1 MTAGRILFA
10 LFLVAANGFFVAVEF
25 GLARL
30 RHTQAEDFVRQN
42 RPGAKAVLHAVNHID
57 SYLSACQLGIT
68 ICSLGLG
75 AVGEPAF
82 HAALAPLL
90 GDAAEIAG
98 IGIASALS
106 FVIITTLHVV
116 VGELAPKSAAI
127 ARTPPIVLALTPPMR
142 MFYRATKPVVDLL
155 NWLGNLVLKPFGIPP
170 ASEAG
175 SQPHTE
181 DELRSLLRESSR
193 EGTIGREEQEIS
205 EAALLFGD
213 RRAREVM
220 RPRAEVAF
228 VTTSDS
234 PRRVAERVIESGHTR
249 LPLCEP
255 EGGLD
260 AALGV
265 INAKDLLPVGL
276 TPDRDIDLREI
287 ARPIS
292 HVSESSRVD
301 RVLRDMRR
309 DRLHIALV
317 HDEHG
322 TVVGL
327 ITLEDIL
334 EELVG
339 EIEDEFDPE
348 YREPIREEDGVIIVD
363 GSATAREV
371 SERLGFELDAHHETT
386 IGGYLSEELGRVPR
400 PGEQIELHGL
410 RFEVRAVEGTLV
422 TELAVLPD
430 GEGRRRDGGER
441 ASGNDARAGGGRE
454 G

>member
-1 MTAGRILFA
+1 VIAAEIVLA
-10 LFLVAANGFFVAVEF
+10 LLLVAANGFFVAVEF

-30 RHTQAEDFVRQN
+30 RPTQAAEFVRTG
-42 RPGAKAVLHAVNHID
+42 RPGAKSVDHAVKHID

-75 AVGEPAF
+75 ALGEPAF
-82 HAALAPLL
+82 HDLLEPLL
-90 GDAAEIAG
+90 GDAAQVAG
-98 IGIASALS
+98 IGLASALS
-106 FVIITTLHVV
+106 FMIITTLHVV

-142 MFYRATKPVVDLL
+142 MFYIATKPIVETL
-155 NWLGNLVLKPFGIPP
+155 NWLGNLVLKPFGVPP
-170 ASEAG
+170 ASESG
-175 SQPHTE
+175 SQPHSE

-193 EGTIGREEQEIS
+193 EGTIGREEQELS
-205 EAALLFGD
+205 EAALIFGD

-220 RPRAEVAF
+220 KPRAEIDYVL
-228 VTTSDS
+228 TTDS
-234 PRRVAERVIESGHTR
+234 PRRIGERVIESGHTR
-249 LPLCEP
+249 LPLCDP

-260 AALGV
+260 AAVGV

-276 TPDRDIDLREI
+276 DPDRAIDLHEI
-287 ARPIS
+287 ARPIA
-292 HVSESSRVD
+292 HVSESARVD

-309 DRLHIALV
+309 DRRHIALV

-348 YREPIREEDGVIIVD
+348 EPEPIRTENGVVLID
-363 GSATAREV
+363 GSASAREV
-371 SERLGFELDAHHETT
+371 AERLGFDLEAHHETT
-386 IGGYLSEELGRVPR
+386 IGGYISEELGRVPR
-400 PGEQIELHGL
+400 PGEEIDLHGRRL
-410 RFEVRAVEGTLV
+410 EVREVQGTLV
-422 TELAVLPD
+422 TELALVPERPRSQD
-430 GEGRRRDGGER
+430 RDG
-441 ASGNDARAGGGRE
+441 DDD
-454 G
+454 

>member
-1 MTAGRILFA
+1 VTAGKILLA

-30 RHTQAEDFVRQN
+30 RHTQAEELVRQG
-42 RPGAKAVLHAVNHID
+42 RAGSKAVLHAVDHID

-75 AVGEPAF
+75 AIGEPAF
-82 HAALAPLL
+82 HDALEPLL
-90 GDAAEIAG
+90 GDAAEVAG
-98 IGIASALS
+98 IGIASALA
-106 FVIITTLHVV
+106 FAIITTLHVV

-142 MFYRATKPVVDLL
+142 MFYLATKPLVELL
-155 NWLGNLVLKPFGIPP
+155 NWLGNLVLRPFGIPP

-175 SQPHTE
+175 SQPHSE

-220 RPRAEVAF
+220 RPRAEVAY
-228 VTTSDS
+228 VLTSDS
-234 PRRVAERVIESGHTR
+234 PRRAAERVIETGHTR

-260 AALGV
+260 AAVGV
-265 INAKDLLPVGL
+265 INGKDLLPVGL
-276 TPDRDIDLREI
+276 KPDRDIDLRAI
-287 ARPIS
+287 ARPIA
-292 HVSESSRVD
+292 HVSESARVD

-309 DRLHIALV
+309 DRRHIALV

-322 TVVGL
+322 TTVGL
-327 ITLEDIL
+327 VTLEDIL

-339 EIEDEFDPE
+339 EIEDEFDRE
-348 YREPIREEDGVIIVD
+348 QREPIREEDGVIVVD
-363 GSATAREV
+363 GSASAREV
-371 SERLGFELDAHHETT
+371 ADRLGFELEAHHETT

-400 PGEQIELHGL
+400 PGEEVELHGL
-410 RFEVRAVEGTLV
+410 RFQVRTVDGTLV

-430 GEGRRRDGGER
+430 HRDGDGPDQ
-441 ASGNDARAGGGRE
+441 APD
-454 G
+454 